1 MVKLHI
7 YYVILYLIYTNNIC
21 FYFCMFNLFICRN
34 IIDIGEHRA
43 NCCDIQ
49 QSFADGACLD
59 NVFMQCFIE
68 CARDDCVGTCSPAQ
82 VDPTGEYRDGN
93 KVFAQDGNSSVN
105 PASQG
110 HCAGVFI
117 GI

>member
-1 MVKLHI
+1 MVKFHI

-21 FYFCMFNLFICRN
+21 FYCCMLNLFLCRN
-34 IIDIGEHRA
+34 IIDFGEHRA

-68 CARDDCVGTCSPAQ
+68 CVRDDCSKHIPPLNAHQLILDVNVG
-82 VDPTGEYRDGN
+82 V
-93 KVFAQDGNSSVN
+93 
-105 PASQG
+105 
-110 HCAGVFI
+110 
-117 GI
+117 

>member
-1 MVKLHI
+1 MVKFHI

-21 FYFCMFNLFICRN
+21 FYCCMLNLFLCRN
-34 IIDIGEHRA
+34 IIDFGEHRA

-68 CARDDCVGTCSPAQ
+68 CVRDDWSKHIPPLNAHQLILDVNVG
-82 VDPTGEYRDGN
+82 V
-93 KVFAQDGNSSVN
+93 
-105 PASQG
+105 
-110 HCAGVFI
+110 
-117 GI
+117 

>member
-1 MVKLHI
+1 
-7 YYVILYLIYTNNIC
+7 
-21 FYFCMFNLFICRN
+21 MFNLFICRN

-68 CARDDCVGTCSPAQ
+68 CVRDDWSKHIPPLNAHQLILDVNVG
-82 VDPTGEYRDGN
+82 V
-93 KVFAQDGNSSVN
+93 
-105 PASQG
+105 
-110 HCAGVFI
+110 
-117 GI
+117 